1 MPTVSK
7 TRRRE
12 VRTAQSFIQWGGF
25 YPYDY
30 STSMDD
36 GVAPKD
42 VHEFGGPGLGDFSP
56 EFDPEVTRAEK
67 QRWRVKEASGAM
79 AAALHTQ
86 RSFLRESGQEN
97 HGMVKVGEDWRIKEL
112 VDPNTLE
119 QRTEDA
125 IPPASMTAA
134 ELDADSEDALAAL
147 LHPTTAENDPVSS
160 ASFPSQASEEAPSTS
175 QPKTVKTV
183 RPTPTQSATPKL
195 KSKTK
200 TKAKKRT
207 HKSVGNT
214 EVGSVRATPTPESSK
229 QPDQNQKS
237 PSGQEDV
244 REKLWSFVRQ
254 VWR

>member
-1 MPTVSK
+1 
-7 TRRRE
+7 
-12 VRTAQSFIQWGGF
+12 
-25 YPYDY
+25 
-30 STSMDD
+30 MDD

-134 ELDADSEDALAAL
+134 ELDADSEDAFATL

-160 ASFPSQASEEAPSTS
+160 ASIPSQALASTS
-175 QPKTVKTV
+175 QPKTMKTNV
-183 RPTPTQSATPKL
+183 RPTPAQSAKPKL

-214 EVGSVRATPTPESSK
+214 EVGSEGATPPPGSSK

-244 REKLWSFVRQ
+244 REKLWNFVRQ